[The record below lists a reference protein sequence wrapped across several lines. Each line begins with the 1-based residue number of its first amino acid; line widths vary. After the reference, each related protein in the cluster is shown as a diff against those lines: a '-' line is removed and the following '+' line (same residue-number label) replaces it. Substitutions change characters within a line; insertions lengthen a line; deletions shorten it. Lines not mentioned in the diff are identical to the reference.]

1 MLTELLAHF
10 PVYRTYGAGGA
21 VLARADSAVLQRAAE
36 GARRTCLATDR
47 WAVDPVLRLLATL
60 PRQRAALG
68 RFQQLSA
75 PVAAKAVED
84 TAFYRYGRLLSRND
98 VGFDVE
104 TFALRC
110 RRLPCRM

>member
-1 MLTELLAHF
+1 PYA
-10 PVYRTYGAGGA
+10 AGGTLSPPDRA
-21 VLARADSAVLQRAAE
+21 MLARAAE

-47 WAVDPVLRLLATL
+47 WAIDPVLQWFTPPQEHAVGI
-60 PRQRAALG
+60 A
-68 RFQQLSA
+68 RFQQLSV

-104 TFALRC
+104 TFSLGA
-110 RRLPCRM
+110 PAFH